1 MSLISSTTRSHPVVK
16 PDIALRMDFARIS
29 NLLLISLKTVDQ
41 FTAKL
46 SSFFITTFH
55 ISHMRFNHL
64 AVNP

>member
-1 MSLISSTTRSHPVVK
+1 MSLISSTTRSHPAVK
-16 PDIALRMDFARIS
+16 RDIALRIS

-55 ISHMRFNHL
+55 ISHMRFNQL

>member
-1 MSLISSTTRSHPVVK
+1 MSLISNTTRSHPVVK
-16 PDIALRMDFARIS
+16 RDIALRMDFARIS

-46 SSFFITTFH
+46 GSFFITTFH